1 MSFPTMIPL
10 TGQQMTNAAFQNR
23 PFVLHEGQ
31 LFHGQIKQLFPGQM
45 AEVQIGGQKL
55 VANLEVPMKAG
66 DAYYFQVSSV
76 KPELQLKIIAG
87 PLQAAEGQSH
97 QLGKLMEAMQLPK
110 TPEMQ
115 SVFAFIMKNKIPMT
129 REGLLQAANLLKDV
143 PANLRNEA
151 LASIQRLA
159 DLKLPFTESIF
170 RSLLGV
176 EAKESTHALL
186 STLKATLVADA
197 MIPSQQKEG
206 ILTALDRMVK
216 PFAQSTGGVF
226 LGQAVLTLLNQIESP
241 ENRFAILQ
249 VLKSAG
255 ILPARASLANLQQV
269 LSESMTRGGI
279 VQQGNNTAPTQFSGP
294 STATDMNNPSVQ
306 TSSTSTTEPTTER
319 LIAALR
325 QIVQATST
333 QTTPDIS
340 NLKALVAADREMNS
354 QQKAMLL
361 PIIDRLTESRPSH
374 QATMEFV
381 REFTNTLLKVT
392 SENAIATPFGQHASS
407 EGSAAKLLSLLYQQ
421 ASQQSAEKMTA
432 VIQIAGR
439 SDNPAIQKMVQMAD
453 AAVATAIDGKVMK
466 DALQAVIRS
475 SGFNYEAEL
484 AGKELEPNRLMDAVK
499 PQLVKLLQSSMLSS
513 AVREATENVV
523 MRMNGPLL
531 QSGETGVQH
540 QLVMQVP
547 LDILGKRIDS
557 TLQWRGRMKENGQI
571 DSDFARVL
579 FYLDLASMNQTVID
593 MQVQNRVVTVTVFN
607 EDDTLQAV
615 ALPLQNK
622 LKDGL
627 ETAGYR
633 LSGIFFKPFV
643 EEKKPLQNK
652 QRPSDGQGVDVR
664 I

>member
-1 MSFPTMIPL
+1 MSFPTMRPL
-10 TGQQMTNAAFQNR
+10 NGQPMTNAALQNR

-87 PLQAAEGQSH
+87 PLQVAEGQGH
-97 QLGKLMEAMQLPK
+97 QLAKLMEAMQLPK

-115 SVFAFIMKNKIPMT
+115 SVLAFIVKNKIPMT

-186 STLKATLVADA
+186 TTLKSTLAADA
-197 MIPSQQKEG
+197 TIPSQQKEG

-216 PFAQSTGGVF
+216 PFAQGTGGVF
-226 LGQAVLTLLNQIESP
+226 LGQAVLTLLNQTESP

-249 VLKSAG
+249 VLKNAG
-255 ILPARASLANLQQV
+255 ILPAQASLANLQQV
-269 LSESMTRGGI
+269 LSESMIRGGI
-279 VQQGNNTAPTQFSGP
+279 AQQGNNLAPTPFSGP
-294 STATDMNNPSVQ
+294 LTAMNNPSVQ
-306 TSSTSTTEPTTER
+306 TASTSAAEPTTER
-319 LIAALR
+319 LIGALR
-325 QIVQATST
+325 QIAQAGST

-340 NLKALVAADREMNS
+340 NLKALIAADREMSN

-361 PIIDRLTESRPSH
+361 TIIDRLADIRPSH

-381 REFTNTLLKVT
+381 REFTHTLLKVT
-392 SENAIATPFGQHASS
+392 SENAIATPFGQHSPS
-407 EGSAAKLLSLLYQQ
+407 EEGAAKVLSLLHQQ
-421 ASQQSAEKMTA
+421 GSQQGAEKMTA
-432 VIQIAGR
+432 LIQVAGR
-439 SDNPAIQKMVQMAD
+439 SDNPAVRQMVQGAD
-453 AAVATAIDGKVMK
+453 ASVATAIDGKAMK

-484 AGKELEPNRLMDAVK
+484 ASKERDPNQLMDMVK
-499 PQLVKLLQSSMLSS
+499 PQLVKLLQSSMLSP
-513 AVREATENVV
+513 AVREAAENVV

-531 QSGETGVQH
+531 QSGENGVQH

-547 LDILGKRIDS
+547 LDIFGKRIDS
-557 TLQWRGRMKENGQI
+557 TLQWHGRMKENGQI

-579 FYLDLASMNQTVID
+579 FYLDLASIKQTVID
-593 MQVQNRVVTVTVFN
+593 MQVQNRVVKVTVFN
-607 EDDTLQAV
+607 EDDKLQTV

-627 ETAGYR
+627 EAAGYR

-643 EEKKPLQNK
+643 EEEKPVQNK

>member
-1 MSFPTMIPL
+1 MSFPTMHPL
-10 TGQQMTNAAFQNR
+10 NGKQITNAALQNR

-66 DAYYFQVSSV
+66 DSYYFQVSSV

-87 PLQAAEGQSH
+87 PLQAAEGQGH

-115 SVFAFIMKNKIPMT
+115 SVLAFIVKNKIPMT

-197 MIPSQQKEG
+197 SIPSQQKEG

-226 LGQAVLTLLNQIESP
+226 LGQAILTLLNQNESP

-255 ILPARASLANLQQV
+255 ILPAQASLANLQRV
-269 LSESMTRGGI
+269 LSESVTRGGI
-279 VQQGNNTAPTQFSGP
+279 VQQGNNTASTQFSGP
-294 STATDMNNPSVQ
+294 STTAMNNPSVQ
-306 TSSTSTTEPTTER
+306 MASTSTTEPTTER

-325 QIVQATST
+325 QVVQVTST

-361 PIIDRLTESRPSH
+361 PMIDRLTESRPSH

-381 REFTNTLLKVT
+381 REFTHTLLKVT
-392 SENAIATPFGQHASS
+392 SENAIATPFGQHAPS
-407 EGSAAKLLSLLYQQ
+407 EGSAAKLLSLLHQQ

-432 VIQIAGR
+432 LIQIAGR

-453 AAVATAIDGKVMK
+453 AAVATAIDGKAMK

-499 PQLVKLLQSSMLSS
+499 PQLVKLLQSSMLSP
-513 AVREATENVV
+513 AMREATENVV

-531 QSGETGVQH
+531 QSGESGLQH

-547 LDILGKRIDS
+547 LDIFGKRIDS

-615 ALPLQNK
+615 ALPMQNK

-643 EEKKPLQNK
+643 EEEKPMQNK